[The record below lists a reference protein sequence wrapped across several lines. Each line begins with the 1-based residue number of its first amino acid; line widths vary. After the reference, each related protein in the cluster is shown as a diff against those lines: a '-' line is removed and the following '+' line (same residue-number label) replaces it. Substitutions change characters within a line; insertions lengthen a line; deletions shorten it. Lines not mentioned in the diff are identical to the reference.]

1 MSMNGAAH
9 NGTYPIRDKAAIVG
23 IGNTNFGAVYR
34 DLDPE
39 RSAYDLGLEALKN
52 ALDDAGLSK
61 DDVDGLIVVRIPGY
75 GHFADM
81 LGLPQLRLVNVL
93 EGGGRM
99 AGVALQYATM
109 AVATGQAETVAVVYG
124 NNGRSVGARYGGE
137 GSRLPTPDDTSPYE
151 AMYGFTS
158 PGASAAMMWHR
169 YRHQYNVPNDGLA
182 AVAINNRKNGALNPN
197 AVFQKPISYD
207 EYVNARFIA
216 EPLRLYDYC
225 IINDGGVSFIVT
237 TAEKAKTLKHPPAYI
252 GATYAASNLNHNYHV
267 QDFWWEACQDVS
279 RRLYKEADVTP
290 SEVKVAEVYDNFTPT
305 IVFALEGFGF
315 CERGKGHEWVRDG
328 RIELGG
334 QLPVNTSG
342 GHTSES
348 YMQGHALICEAVR
361 QVRGEAGARQV
372 PNADVVQYNCAS
384 PITTGTIL
392 HR

>member
-1 MSMNGAAH
+1 MSMNGAAP
-9 NGTYPIRDKAAIVG
+9 TAPTAIRDRAAIVG
-23 IGNTNFGAVYR
+23 IGTTNFGAVYR

-39 RSAYDLGLEALKN
+39 RSAYDLGLEALRN
-52 ALDDAGLSK
+52 ALDDAGLAK
-61 DDVDGLIVVRIPGY
+61 TDIDGLIVVRIPGY
-75 GHFADM
+75 THFAEM

-137 GSRLPTPDDTSPYE
+137 GSRPASPDDTTPYE

-158 PGASAAMMWHR
+158 PGAAAAMMWHR
-169 YRHQYNVPNDGLA
+169 YRYEYDAPEDGLA
-182 AVAINNRKNGALNPN
+182 AVAINNRKNGALNSN
-197 AVFQKPISYD
+197 AVFQKPITYD
-207 EYVNARFIA
+207 EYMQARFIA
-216 EPLRLYDYC
+216 EPLRLFDYC

-237 TAEKAKTLKHPPAYI
+237 TPEKARTLKHPPAYI
-252 GATYAASNLNHNYHV
+252 GATYAASNLHHNYHV
-267 QDFWWEACQDVS
+267 QDFWWEACQDIS
-279 RRLYKEADVTP
+279 RRLYREADVTP

-305 IVFALEGFGF
+305 ILFALEGFGF
-315 CERGKGHEWVRDG
+315 CERGKAHEWVRDG

-334 QLPVNTSG
+334 QLPVNTCG

-384 PITTGTIL
+384 PITTATIL

>member
-1 MSMNGAAH
+1 
-9 NGTYPIRDKAAIVG
+9 
-23 IGNTNFGAVYR
+23 
-34 DLDPE
+34 
-39 RSAYDLGLEALKN
+39 
-52 ALDDAGLSK
+52 
-61 DDVDGLIVVRIPGY
+61 
-75 GHFADM
+75 
-81 LGLPQLRLVNVL
+81 
-93 EGGGRM
+93 
-99 AGVALQYATM
+99 
-109 AVATGQAETVAVVYG
+109 
-124 NNGRSVGARYGGE
+124 
-137 GSRLPTPDDTSPYE
+137 
-151 AMYGFTS
+151 
-158 PGASAAMMWHR
+158 MMWHR
-169 YRHQYNVPNDGLA
+169 YQHEYDVPADGLA

-267 QDFWWEACQDVS
+267 QDFWWAACQDVS